1 MTKNRYRLLV
11 VIALVLLYLSLK
23 IDPAFDLIPY
33 PYQMRL
39 PKPLEG
45 EMTVLLCFIVL
56 GWVAGFYGCMRFRPW
71 APSLNLVTAACGLLF
86 IAGNNMLSIESSWAQ
101 VLDFLA
107 NASAGLVLMLPYFN
121 DKVRKMFWPE
131 PD

>member
-11 VIALVLLYLSLK
+11 VASLILLYLSFK
-23 IDPAFDLIPY
+23 IDLALDLLPY
-33 PYQMRL
+33 PYQGKL
-39 PKPLEG
+39 PRIIEN
-45 EMTVLLCFIVL
+45 EMLVLLCFIML
-56 GWVAGFYGCMRFRPW
+56 GWIAGFYGCMRVRPW
-71 APSLNLVTAACGLLF
+71 APALNLVTAACVLLY
-86 IAGNNMLSIESSWAQ
+86 IVGNHWLSVESSWAQ

-131 PD
+131 AD